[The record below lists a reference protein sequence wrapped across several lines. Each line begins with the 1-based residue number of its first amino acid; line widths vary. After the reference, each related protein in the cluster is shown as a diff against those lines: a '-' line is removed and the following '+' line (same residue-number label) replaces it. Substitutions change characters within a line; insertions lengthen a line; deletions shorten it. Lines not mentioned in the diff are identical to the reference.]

1 LSPTAFSSPHV
12 AARQPGSD
20 MQAHSYV
27 HARSR
32 FPARSP
38 ARGVRPARGRAPCSV
53 SRFRRAEDPDT
64 RGKTVC
70 VRRGARLPT
79 LTRAPTACRHRAQGG

>member
-1 LSPTAFSSPHV
+1 LSPPAFSSPHV
-12 AARQPGSD
+12 AARQPGSA